1 MLKKVEEH
9 EEKNSVVSPV
19 SINAVLNMVAAGSK
33 GATLD
38 HFFALLGS
46 KTVKE
51 INSESA
57 KMMAVAADVG
67 LNSANKGTEDN
78 DDIGPV
84 LAMVNGAWFDRRFPL
99 KPSYGEEILKGIF
112 NCEAKTVHFATQP
125 GSPDSGAALV
135 LINGLYFKGNWDCEY
150 KFDSELTKKRD
161 FYLLNGDT
169 VSVPFMTSY
178 RASHYC
184 ESFDGFKVLKIP
196 YENGE
201 LSSRRQF
208 SMYFFLPDER
218 DGLPDLLKKL
228 ISNPGKYFNLSH
240 VELDK
245 FWIPKFKFSYG
256 FDVLKA
262 MQDMGTQLSFLT
274 DPEDLSDMMHVPE
287 DVDDFEP
294 KMIQKAFIEIDEE
307 GTEAAAITEFED
319 VVGCSMYYKP
329 KRLISFV
336 ADHPFVFMLK
346 EAKSGLDFF
355 TGAVLDPSQT
365 TEASIKIW
373 DLESKMVVVD
383 LKVDA
388 KKEAEMNEGSATQSP
403 GVENKVIYCTSLS
416 WSADG
421 STLFS
426 GYTDGIIRVWGID
439 SW

>member
-99 KPSYGEEILKGIF
+99 KPSYDEKILKGIF
-112 NCEAKTVHFATQP
+112 NCEAKTVHFATQAEQVREEINAWAEAASRGLIKDFLKP
-125 GSPDSGAALV
+125 GSPESGAALV

-150 KFDSELTKKRD
+150 KFDLDLTEKRD

-184 ESFDGFKVLKIP
+184 ESFDGF
-196 YENGE
+196 NF
-201 LSSRRQF
+201 Q
-208 SMYFFLPDER
+208 DER
-218 DGLPDLLKKL
+218 DGLPDLLKKH
-228 ISNPGKYFNLSH
+228 ISNPGKYFNLSP

-256 FDVLKA
+256 FNVLKA
-262 MQDMGTQLSFLT
+262 MQDMGTPLSFLT

-287 DVDDFEP
+287 DVDVFEP
-294 KMIQKAFIEIDEE
+294 KMIQKAFIEIDEK

-319 VVGCSMYYKP
+319 LMGFSMYYKP

-355 TGAVLDPSQT
+355 TGAVLDPSQ
-365 TEASIKIW
+365 S
-373 DLESKMVVVD
+373 D
-383 LKVDA
+383 
-388 KKEAEMNEGSATQSP
+388 
-403 GVENKVIYCTSLS
+403 
-416 WSADG
+416 
-421 STLFS
+421 
-426 GYTDGIIRVWGID
+426 
-439 SW
+439 